1 MDDLKKIIK
10 IKLQELKSDPDK
22 IFGLIYP
29 YVFILITIVGF
40 LYVFNLN
47 YIARQNVNPPLPDL
61 TSQADLPVIQA
72 RSIPPVDIT
81 KIGEPTPDLLPKG
94 KKIFTTVCI
103 SCHGEGGKGD
113 GPAGSALDPKPQNFT
128 SKTGWKNGPKLSQI
142 FKTLQDGIPGSAM
155 ASYEYLIPEEK
166 FGLAHYIRTTFVSNP
181 PKDSPEDLTTLD
193 QLYNLSKGREIPAQ
207 IPVSAATKFVINEN
221 ESQVQN
227 ISVILRTVSGSISD
241 PAAQIFDKIT
251 NNKFRAIVSLKRSL
265 DWKQNEQLFINTIVN
280 NVRLNGFNRQVF
292 NLSANDWELLYSYF
306 KGVIN

>member
-280 NVRLNGFNRQVF
+280 NVNLNGFNRQVF
-292 NLSANDWELLYSYF
+292 NLSTNDWELLHSYF

>member
-10 IKLQELKSDPDK
+10 IKLQELKSDPGK
-22 IFGLIYP
+22 IFGLTYP

-47 YIARQNVNPPLPDL
+47 YIARQNVNPPLPDS
-61 TSQADLPVIQA
+61 TSKADLPVIQA

-81 KIGEPTPDLLPKG
+81 KIGEPTPDLLSKG

-113 GPAGSALDPKPQNFT
+113 GPAGSALNPKPQNFT
-128 SKTGWKNGPKLSQI
+128 SKDGWKNGSKLSQI
-142 FKTLQDGIPGSAM
+142 YKTLQDGIPGSAM

-166 FGLAHYIRTTFVSNP
+166 FGLAHYIRTTFISNP

-193 QLYNLSKGREIPAQ
+193 QLYNLSKGKEIPAQ
-207 IPVSAATKFVINEN
+207 IPVSAATKFVINDN

-227 ISVILRTVSGSISD
+227 ISGILRTISGSVTD
-241 PAAQIFDKIT
+241 PAVQLFNRIT
-251 NNKFRAIVSLKRSL
+251 DNKFKAIVSLKRSL

-280 NVRLNGFNRQVF
+280 NVSINGFNRQVF
-292 NLSANDWELLYSYF
+292 ALSANDWELLHGYC

>member
-10 IKLQELKSDPDK
+10 IKLQELKSDPGK
-22 IFGLIYP
+22 IFGLTYP

-47 YIARQNVNPPLPDL
+47 YIARQNVNPPLPDS
-61 TSQADLPVIQA
+61 TSQSDLPVIQA

-81 KIGEPTPDLLPKG
+81 KIGEPTPDLLSKG

-113 GPAGSALDPKPQNFT
+113 GPAGSALNPKPQNFT
-128 SKTGWKNGPKLSQI
+128 SKDGWKNGSKLSQI
-142 FKTLQDGIPGSAM
+142 YKTLQDGIPGSAM

-166 FGLAHYIRTTFVSNP
+166 FGLAHYIRTTFISNP
-181 PKDSPEDLTTLD
+181 PKDSPEDLATLD
-193 QLYNLSKGREIPAQ
+193 QLYNLSKGKEIPAQ
-207 IPVSAATKFVINEN
+207 IPVSAATKFVINDN

-227 ISVILRTVSGSISD
+227 ISGILRTISGSITD
-241 PAAQIFDKIT
+241 PAVQLFNRIT
-251 NNKFRAIVSLKRSL
+251 DNKFEAIVSLKRSL

-280 NVRLNGFNRQVF
+280 NVGTNGFNRQVF